1 MKSIHLLAC
10 VRLTKFFFQQSE
22 LKDSYKQID
31 FKENCIYKVILKD
44 SLFVWR
50 NKSINAA
57 LKYLN

>member
-1 MKSIHLLAC
+1 MSGSQS
-10 VRLTKFFFQQSE
+10 FFQQSE